1 MNITR
6 INWIIILYQFQK
18 KRNPMPSSNCSQ
30 IWYLLL
36 VSECLSISKWFKRA
50 LIWSWWAVEL
60 AASKKAQWW
69 WFSKLTSPIEIIIE
83 WVGLKKTVHKTV
95 DASSKSGIHLLN
107 LREEAATDATVRL
120 SHHLI
125 SQMSVVNLL
134 SLSLP
139 LIVERQTKALLLVLM
154 KRILPQMAVTLMELT
169 EVLHCKRNSKILKLV
184 NSSKLG

>member
-1 MNITR
+1 
-6 INWIIILYQFQK
+6 
-18 KRNPMPSSNCSQ
+18 
-30 IWYLLL
+30 
-36 VSECLSISKWFKRA
+36 
-50 LIWSWWAVEL
+50 
-60 AASKKAQWW
+60 
-69 WFSKLTSPIEIIIE
+69 
-83 WVGLKKTVHKTV
+83 VGLKKTVHKTV